1 MPTINLRP
9 EKVQINSIQGADIT
23 LPIRVVQDD
32 GTTPVNISALT
43 FSMDVVT
50 GSGAIIEALTEGSGI
65 TIVSAVGG
73 TLQINIEGDNLI
85 FSGNCDSKLYGTL
98 WVVASGITTAYAQFC
113 FNLSPVIANC
123 SNCTPCTDTAFDGEI
138 VIQVPNTEITIV
150 LNTALITTEQ
160 IIEALSGLTE
170 YDSDEAAILDG
181 LGENDI
187 YWQSEGSTLGLA
199 GFLKRVIIP

>member
-32 GTTPVNISALT
+32 GTTPVNISAFT

-98 WVVASGITTAYAQFC
+98 WVIASGTTTQ
-113 FNLSPVIANC
+113 
-123 SNCTPCTDTAFDGEI
+123 THTACQQPHFAVKAGA
-138 VIQVPNTEITIV
+138 IQKAVFRG
-150 LNTALITTEQ
+150 
-160 IIEALSGLTE
+160 SG
-170 YDSDEAAILDG
+170 ILDAKKQ
-181 LGENDI
+181 
-187 YWQSEGSTLGLA
+187 Y
-199 GFLKRVIIP
+199 